1 MSSHRGHQIH
11 RRQVE
16 RRLTY
21 TVDIPVQAEGGLG
34 KRLDDM
40 IAWCRDNLAT
50 DAWAQFGHAEHEPG
64 QAPRDFVRFL
74 FLDEGAAE
82 RFQERWGGSAGS

>member
-1 MSSHRGHQIH
+1 MSSHRGHQTH

-16 RRLTY
+16 RRLTH
-21 TVDIPVQAEGGLG
+21 TVDIPVPAAGGLG

-40 IAWCRDNLAT
+40 IGWCADNLAA
-50 DAWAQFGHAEHEPG
+50 DDWAQFSHVEHQPR
-64 QAPRDFVRFL
+64 QVPRDFVRFR

-82 RFQERWGGSAGS
+82 RFREAWGGSA

>member
-1 MSSHRGHQIH
+1 MSSHRGHRTH

-21 TVDIPVQAEGGLG
+21 TVDIPVPAEGGLG

-40 IAWCRDNLAT
+40 IVWCRDNLAA
-50 DAWAQFGHAEHEPG
+50 DDWAQFGHSEHEPG
-64 QAPRDFVRFL
+64 QVPRDFVRFR

-82 RFQERWGGSAGS
+82 RFRDRWRG

>member
-21 TVDIPVQAEGGLG
+21 TVDIPVPAEGGLG
-34 KRLDDM
+34 RRLDDM
-40 IAWCRDNLAT
+40 IRWCHDNLAA
-50 DAWAQFGHAEHEPG
+50 DDWAQFSHAEHVPG
-64 QAPRDFVRFL
+64 QAPRDFVRFR
-74 FLDEGAAE
+74 FLDDDAAG
-82 RFQERWGGSAGS
+82 RFREMWGSADS